1 VKKLC
6 ATLKNLNKSSNCII
20 STNISMQKKLNTTDA
35 TLLVMGS
42 MIGSGIFLV
51 SSEVGRSLTSPI
63 WWIATW
69 ILTSF
74 LTVTGA
80 YAYGKLSSKF
90 PATGGQYIYLKESYN
105 PLIGFLFGWT
115 TFLVIQTGTIAAVA
129 VAFAKYTGFIWPNI
143 INDIPFIGNYITS
156 QQILAALLI
165 IVLTGAN
172 LKGISFAAI
181 IQNIFTITKIGAIL
195 LIVIIGMYVGFAND
209 WIHFQGF
216 FAEGNTLNPNT
227 NKLEMVSTPTL
238 LSIFGAA
245 MIGPLFSSSAWNN
258 VTFASQDFEHP
269 QKTIAKG
276 LVYGSALVCAL
287 YLLTNFAYLAILPL
301 QGDPNGTTS
310 YLRGIMFASQD
321 RLGSAALQTV
331 LGNMGALVMAILIMI
346 STFGCNNGIIL
357 AGGRLFEAM
366 AHDKLF
372 FKKAAQVNKNNAPAY
387 SLIIQGV
394 WAILLC
400 FSGSYNSLL
409 DFTVFAILLFYFL
422 TVLAVFNQKIMK
434 EKLPIKDQVLF
445 VTYLLILLVISI
457 NLLYTKTE
465 TSSYGLGIVLSGI
478 PIYYIMRKKETI

>member
-1 VKKLC
+1 
-6 ATLKNLNKSSNCII
+6 
-20 STNISMQKKLNTTDA
+20 MQKKLNTTDA

-51 SSEVGRSLTSPI
+51 SSEVGRSLSSPI
-63 WWIATW
+63 WWISTW
-69 ILTSF
+69 LLTSF

-105 PLIGFLFGWT
+105 PLVGFLFGWT

-129 VAFAKYTGFIWPNI
+129 VAFAKYAGFIWPEL
-143 INDIPFIGNYITS
+143 INEVPLLGEYITS

-165 IVLTGAN
+165 VILTGAN

-181 IQNIFTITKIGAIL
+181 IQNVFTVTKIGAIL
-195 LIVIIGMYVGFAND
+195 LIVIIGLYVGISNE
-209 WIHFQGF
+209 WIHFSNF
-216 FAEGNTLNPNT
+216 FAEGNTINPIT
-227 NKLEMVSTPTL
+227 QQVEIVSTPTL
-238 LSIFGAA
+238 LSLFGAA

-276 LVYGSALVCAL
+276 LVYGSALVCGL
-287 YLLTNFAYLAILPL
+287 YVLTNIAYLGILPL
-301 QGDPNGTTS
+301 QGDPNGSTS

-331 LGNMGALVMAILIMI
+331 LGNVGALVMAVLIMI

-372 FKKAAQVNKNNAPAY
+372 FKQAAQVNKNNAPAY
-387 SLIIQGV
+387 SLIIQGI

-400 FSGSYNSLL
+400 FSGSYNKLL

-422 TVLAVFNQKIMK
+422 TVLAVFNKRIMQEELALK
-434 EKLPIKDQVLF
+434 DKLLF
-445 VTYLLILLVISI
+445 SSYLILLVLISV

-465 TSSYGLGIVLSGI
+465 TSVYGLLIVLTGI
-478 PIYYIMRKKETI
+478 PFYFLMKKKS

>member
-1 VKKLC
+1 
-6 ATLKNLNKSSNCII
+6 
-20 STNISMQKKLNTTDA
+20 MQKKLNTTDA

-63 WWIATW
+63 WWISTW
-69 ILTSF
+69 LLTSF

-105 PLIGFLFGWT
+105 PLVGFLFGWT

-129 VAFAKYTGFIWPNI
+129 VAFAKYSGFIWPEI
-143 INDIPFIGNYITS
+143 INDVPLVGEYITS
-156 QQILAALLI
+156 QQILAAVLI
-165 IVLTGAN
+165 VILTGAN

-181 IQNIFTITKIGAIL
+181 IQNVFTITKIGAIL
-195 LIVIIGMYVGFAND
+195 LIVIIGLYVGISNE
-209 WIHFQGF
+209 WIHFTHF
-216 FAEGNTLNPNT
+216 FSEGNTINPVSQQV
-227 NKLEMVSTPTL
+227 EIVSTPTM
-238 LSIFGAA
+238 LSLFGAA

-276 LVYGSALVCAL
+276 LVYGSALVCEL
-287 YLLTNFAYLAILPL
+287 YVLTNIAYLAILPL
-301 QGDPNGTTS
+301 QGDPNGSTS

-331 LGNMGALVMAILIMI
+331 LGNVGALVMAVLIMI

-372 FKKAAQVNKNNAPAY
+372 FKQAAQVNKNNAPAY
-387 SLIIQGV
+387 SLIIQGI

-400 FSGSYNSLL
+400 FSGSYNKLL

-422 TVLAVFNQKIMK
+422 TVLAVFNKRIMQ
-434 EKLPIKDQVLF
+434 EELAIKDKLLF
-445 VTYLLILLVISI
+445 STYLLLLVLISV

-465 TSSYGLGIVLSGI
+465 TSVYGLVIVLAGI
-478 PIYYIMRKKETI
+478 PFYYLMKKKA

>member
-1 VKKLC
+1 
-6 ATLKNLNKSSNCII
+6 
-20 STNISMQKKLNTTDA
+20 MQKKLNTTDA

-63 WWIATW
+63 WWISTW
-69 ILTSF
+69 LLTSF

-105 PLIGFLFGWT
+105 PLVGFLFGWT

-129 VAFAKYTGFIWPNI
+129 VAFAKYSGFIWPEL
-143 INDIPFIGNYITS
+143 INDVPLVGEYITS
-156 QQILAALLI
+156 QQILAAVLI
-165 IVLTGAN
+165 VILTGAN

-181 IQNIFTITKIGAIL
+181 IQNVFTITKIGAIL
-195 LIVIIGMYVGFAND
+195 LIVIIGLYVGISND
-209 WIHFQGF
+209 WIHFTHF
-216 FAEGNTLNPNT
+216 FAEGNTINPVSQQ
-227 NKLEMVSTPTL
+227 LEVVSTPKM
-238 LSIFGAA
+238 LSLFGAA

-287 YLLTNFAYLAILPL
+287 YVLTNIAYLAILPL
-301 QGDPNGTTS
+301 QGDPNGSTS

-331 LGNMGALVMAILIMI
+331 LGNVGALVMAILIMI

-372 FKKAAQVNKNNAPAY
+372 FKQAAQVNKNNAPAY
-387 SLIIQGV
+387 SLIIQGI

-400 FSGSYNSLL
+400 FSGSYNKLL

-422 TVLAVFNQKIMK
+422 TVLAVFNKRIMQ
-434 EKLPIKDQVLF
+434 EELAIKDKLLF
-445 VTYLLILLVISI
+445 STYLLLLVLISV

-465 TSSYGLGIVLSGI
+465 TSVYGLVIVLAGI
-478 PIYYIMRKKETI
+478 PFYYLMKKKV

>member
-1 VKKLC
+1 M
-6 ATLKNLNKSSNCII
+6 S
-20 STNISMQKKLNTTDA
+20 KKLNTTDA

-63 WWIATW
+63 WWIGTW

-90 PATGGQYIYLKESYN
+90 PATGGQYIYLKEAYN
-105 PLIGFLFGWT
+105 PLTGFLFGWT

-129 VAFAKYTGFIWPNI
+129 VAFARYTGFIWPDY
-143 INDIPFIGNYITS
+143 INDVPMLGNYITS
-156 QQILAALLI
+156 QQILAAILI
-165 IVLTGAN
+165 VILTGAN

-181 IQNIFTITKIGAIL
+181 IQNVFTVTKIGAIV
-195 LIVIIGMYVGFAND
+195 LIIIIGLFVGIQNE
-209 WIHFQGF
+209 WIHFNNF
-216 FAEGNTLNPNT
+216 FVEGNTLNPLT
-227 NKLEMVSTPTL
+227 NKIEYVSTTTL

-287 YLLTNFAYLAILPL
+287 YLLTNIAYLAILPL
-301 QGDPNGTTS
+301 QGDPNGSTS

-331 LGNMGALVMAILIMI
+331 LGNIGALVMAILIMI

-372 FKKAAQVNKNNAPAY
+372 FKKAAEVNKNNAPAY
-387 SLIIQGV
+387 SLIIQGI
-394 WAILLC
+394 WSILLC

-422 TVLAVFNQKIMK
+422 TVLAVFNERIMQ
-434 EKLPIKDQVLF
+434 EKLALKDQLLF
-445 VTYLLILLVISI
+445 ATYLILLLLISI
-457 NLLYTKTE
+457 NLLYTKTVP
-465 TSSYGLGIVLSGI
+465 SSIGLGIVLAGI
-478 PIYYIMRKKETI
+478 PFYYVMKKREI

>member
-1 VKKLC
+1 M
-6 ATLKNLNKSSNCII
+6 S
-20 STNISMQKKLNTTDA
+20 KKLNTTDA

-63 WWIATW
+63 WWIGTW

-90 PATGGQYIYLKESYN
+90 PATGGQYIYLKEAYN
-105 PLIGFLFGWT
+105 PLTGFLFGWT

-129 VAFAKYTGFIWPNI
+129 VAFARYTGFIWPDY
-143 INDIPFIGNYITS
+143 INDVPMIGNYITS
-156 QQILAALLI
+156 QQILAAILI
-165 IVLTGAN
+165 VILTGAN

-181 IQNIFTITKIGAIL
+181 IQNVFTVTKIGAIV
-195 LIVIIGMYVGFAND
+195 LIIIIGLFVGIQNE
-209 WIHFQGF
+209 WIHFNNF
-216 FAEGNTLNPNT
+216 FVEGNTLNPLT
-227 NKLEMVSTPTL
+227 NKLEYVSTTTL

-287 YLLTNFAYLAILPL
+287 YLLTNIAYLAILPL

-331 LGNMGALVMAILIMI
+331 LGNIGALVMAILIMI

-372 FKKAAQVNKNNAPAY
+372 FKKAAEVNQNNAPAY
-387 SLIIQGV
+387 SLIIQGI
-394 WAILLC
+394 WSILLC

-422 TVLAVFNQKIMK
+422 TVLAVFNQRIMQ
-434 EKLPIKDQVLF
+434 EKLAFKDQLLF
-445 VTYLLILLVISI
+445 STYLILLLLISI
-457 NLLYTKTE
+457 NLLYTKTVP
-465 TSSYGLGIVLSGI
+465 SSIGLGIVLAGI
-478 PIYYIMRKKETI
+478 PFYYVMKKREIN

>member
-1 VKKLC
+1 M
-6 ATLKNLNKSSNCII
+6 T
-20 STNISMQKKLNTTDA
+20 KKLNTTDA

-63 WWIATW
+63 WWIGTW
-69 ILTSF
+69 ILSSF
-74 LTVTGA
+74 LTITGA

-129 VAFAKYTGFIWPNI
+129 VAFAKYTGFIWPDY
-143 INDIPFIGNYITS
+143 INDIPMVGNFITS

-165 IVLTGAN
+165 VVLTGAN
-172 LKGISFAAI
+172 LRGISFAAI
-181 IQNIFTITKIGAIL
+181 IQNVFTVTKIGAIL
-195 LIVIIGMYVGFAND
+195 FIVLIGIYVGIQND
-209 WIHFQGF
+209 WIHFENF
-216 FAEGNTLNPNT
+216 FIEGNTMNPNT
-227 NKLEMVSTPTL
+227 NQLENVSTTTL

-287 YLLTNFAYLAILPL
+287 YVLTNIAYLAILPL
-301 QGDPNGTTS
+301 QGDPNGSTS

-331 LGNMGALVMAILIMI
+331 LGNIGALVMAILIMI

-372 FKKAAQVNKNNAPAY
+372 FKKAAEVNKNNAPAY
-387 SLIIQGV
+387 SLLIQGA

-422 TVLAVFNQKIMK
+422 TVLAVFNRRIMQQK
-434 EKLPIKDQVLF
+434 LAIKDQILF
-445 VTYLLILLVISI
+445 ATYLILLLLISV
-457 NLLYTKTE
+457 NLLYSKTIP
-465 TSSYGLGIVLSGI
+465 SSIGLGIVVAGI
-478 PIYYIMRKKETI
+478 PVYYVMRKKEAN

>member
-1 VKKLC
+1 M
-6 ATLKNLNKSSNCII
+6 S
-20 STNISMQKKLNTTDA
+20 KKLNTTDA

-63 WWIATW
+63 WWIGTW

-90 PATGGQYIYLKESYN
+90 PATGGQYIYLKEAYN
-105 PLIGFLFGWT
+105 PLTGFLFGWT

-129 VAFAKYTGFIWPNI
+129 VAFARYTGFIWPDY
-143 INDIPFIGNYITS
+143 INDVPMIGNYITS
-156 QQILAALLI
+156 QQILAAILI
-165 IVLTGAN
+165 VILTGAN

-181 IQNIFTITKIGAIL
+181 IQNVFTVTKIGAIV
-195 LIVIIGMYVGFAND
+195 LIIIIGLFVGIQNE
-209 WIHFQGF
+209 WIHFNNF
-216 FAEGNTLNPNT
+216 FVEGNTLDPLT
-227 NKLEMVSTPTL
+227 NKLEYVSTTTL

-287 YLLTNFAYLAILPL
+287 YLLTNIAYLAILPL
-301 QGDPNGTTS
+301 QGDPNGSTS

-331 LGNMGALVMAILIMI
+331 LGNIGALVMAILIMI

-372 FKKAAQVNKNNAPAY
+372 FKKAAEVNQNNAPAY

-394 WAILLC
+394 WSILLC

-422 TVLAVFNQKIMK
+422 TVLAVFNQRIMQ
-434 EKLPIKDQVLF
+434 EKLAFKDQLLF
-445 VTYLLILLVISI
+445 ATYLILLLLISI
-457 NLLYTKTE
+457 NLLYTKTVP
-465 TSSYGLGIVLSGI
+465 SSIGLGIVLAGI
-478 PIYYIMRKKETI
+478 PFYYVMKKREIN

>member
-1 VKKLC
+1 
-6 ATLKNLNKSSNCII
+6 
-20 STNISMQKKLNTTDA
+20 MQKKLNTTDA

-51 SSEVGRSLTSPI
+51 SSEVGRTLSSPI
-63 WWIATW
+63 WWISTW
-69 ILTSF
+69 LLTSF

-105 PLIGFLFGWT
+105 PLVGFLFGWS

-129 VAFAKYTGFIWPNI
+129 VAFAKYTGFIWPEL
-143 INDIPFIGNYITS
+143 INEVPLAGEYITS

-165 IVLTGAN
+165 VILTGAN

-181 IQNIFTITKIGAIL
+181 IQNVFTITKIGAIL
-195 LIVIIGMYVGFAND
+195 LIVIIGLYVGISND
-209 WIHFQGF
+209 WIHFTNF
-216 FAEGNTLNPNT
+216 FAEGNTMNPISQQV
-227 NKLEMVSTPTL
+227 EIVSTPTL
-238 LSIFGAA
+238 LSLFGAA

-287 YLLTNFAYLAILPL
+287 YVLTNIAYLAILPL
-301 QGDPNGTTS
+301 QGDPNGSTS

-331 LGNMGALVMAILIMI
+331 LGNVGALVMAVLIMI

-372 FKKAAQVNKNNAPAY
+372 FKQAAQVNKNNAPAY
-387 SLIIQGV
+387 SLIIQGI

-400 FSGSYNSLL
+400 FSGSYNKLL

-422 TVLAVFNQKIMK
+422 TVLAVFNKRIMQEELGLK
-434 EKLPIKDQVLF
+434 DKLLF
-445 VTYLLILLVISI
+445 STYLILLVLISV

-465 TSSYGLGIVLSGI
+465 TSVYGLLIVLTGI
-478 PIYYIMRKKETI
+478 PFYYLMKKKN

>member
-1 VKKLC
+1 
-6 ATLKNLNKSSNCII
+6 
-20 STNISMQKKLNTTDA
+20 MQKKLNTIDA

-51 SSEVGRSLTSPI
+51 SSQVGRSLTSPI
-63 WWIATW
+63 WWIGTW
-69 ILTSF
+69 LLTSF
-74 LTVTGA
+74 LTITGA

-129 VAFAKYTGFIWPNI
+129 VAFAKYTGFIWPDL
-143 INDIPFIGNYITS
+143 INDIPLIGSYITS
-156 QQILAALLI
+156 QQILAAILI
-165 IVLTGAN
+165 VVLTSAN

-181 IQNIFTITKIGAIL
+181 IQNTFTITKIGSIL
-195 LIVIIGMYVGFAND
+195 LIIMIGLYVGVSND
-209 WIHFQGF
+209 WIHFHNF
-216 FAEGNTLNPNT
+216 FVAGNTINPQT
-227 NKLEMVSTPTL
+227 NQLEIVSTPTL
-238 LSIFGAA
+238 LSLFGAA

-276 LVYGSALVCAL
+276 LVYGSALVCLL
-287 YLLTNFAYLAILPL
+287 YVLTNLAYLAILPL
-301 QGDPNGTTS
+301 AGDPNGTTS
-310 YLRGIMFASQD
+310 YMRGIMFASQD

-331 LGNMGALVMAILIMI
+331 LGNVGALVMAVLIMI

-372 FKKAAQVNKNNAPAY
+372 FKQAARVNKNNAPAY
-387 SLIIQGV
+387 SLIIQGI

-422 TVLAVFNQKIMK
+422 TVLAVFNQRIMQ
-434 EKLPIKDQVLF
+434 EKLVWRDKILF
-445 VTYLLILLVISI
+445 ITYLILLLLISV
-457 NLLYTKTE
+457 NLLYTNTQ
-465 TSSYGLGIVLSGI
+465 TSAYGLGIVLLGI
-478 PIYYIMRKKETI
+478 PFFYIMKKRETV

>member
-1 VKKLC
+1 
-6 ATLKNLNKSSNCII
+6 
-20 STNISMQKKLNTTDA
+20 MQKKLNTTDA

-63 WWIATW
+63 WWISTW
-69 ILTSF
+69 LLTSF

-105 PLIGFLFGWT
+105 PLVGFLFGWT

-129 VAFAKYTGFIWPNI
+129 VAFAKYAGFIWPEL
-143 INDIPFIGNYITS
+143 INEVPLLGEYVTS

-165 IVLTGAN
+165 VILTGAN

-181 IQNIFTITKIGAIL
+181 IQNVFTVTKIGAIL
-195 LIVIIGMYVGFAND
+195 LIVIIGLYVGMSNE
-209 WIHFQGF
+209 WIHFSNF
-216 FAEGNTLNPNT
+216 FAEGNTINPIT
-227 NKLEMVSTPTL
+227 QQVEIVSTPTL
-238 LSIFGAA
+238 LSLFGAA

-276 LVYGSALVCAL
+276 LVYGSALVCGL
-287 YLLTNFAYLAILPL
+287 YVLTNIAYLGILPL
-301 QGDPNGTTS
+301 QGDPNGSTS

-331 LGNMGALVMAILIMI
+331 LGNVGALVMAVLIMI

-372 FKKAAQVNKNNAPAY
+372 FKQAAQVNKNNAPAY
-387 SLIIQGV
+387 SLIIQGI

-400 FSGSYNSLL
+400 FSGSYNKLL

-422 TVLAVFNQKIMK
+422 TVLAVFNKRIMQEELALK
-434 EKLPIKDQVLF
+434 DKLLF
-445 VTYLLILLVISI
+445 CSYLILLVLISV

-465 TSSYGLGIVLSGI
+465 TSVYGLLIVLTGI
-478 PIYYIMRKKETI
+478 PFYFLMKKKA

>member
-1 VKKLC
+1 
-6 ATLKNLNKSSNCII
+6 
-20 STNISMQKKLNTTDA
+20 MQKKLNTTDA

-63 WWIATW
+63 WWISTW
-69 ILTSF
+69 LLTSY

-105 PLIGFLFGWT
+105 PLVGFLFGWT

-129 VAFAKYTGFIWPNI
+129 VAFAKYAGFIWPEL
-143 INDIPFIGNYITS
+143 INEVPLLGEYVTS
-156 QQILAALLI
+156 QQVLAALLI
-165 IVLTGAN
+165 VILTGAN

-181 IQNIFTITKIGAIL
+181 IQNVFTITKIGAIL
-195 LIVIIGMYVGFAND
+195 LIVIIGLYVGISNE
-209 WIHFQGF
+209 WVHFSNF
-216 FAEGNTLNPNT
+216 FAEGNTINPIT
-227 NKLEMVSTPTL
+227 QQVEIVSTPTL
-238 LSIFGAA
+238 LSLFGAA

-276 LVYGSALVCAL
+276 LVYGSALVCGL
-287 YLLTNFAYLAILPL
+287 YVLTNIAYLGILPL
-301 QGDPNGTTS
+301 QGDPNGSTS

-331 LGNMGALVMAILIMI
+331 LGNVGALVMAVLIMI

-372 FKKAAQVNKNNAPAY
+372 FKQAAQVNKNNAPAY
-387 SLIIQGV
+387 SLIIQGI

-400 FSGSYNSLL
+400 FSGSYNKLL

-422 TVLAVFNQKIMK
+422 TVLAIFNKRIMQEELALK
-434 EKLPIKDQVLF
+434 DKLLF
-445 VTYLLILLVISI
+445 SSYLILLVLISV

-465 TSSYGLGIVLSGI
+465 TSVYGLLIVLTGI
-478 PIYYIMRKKETI
+478 PFYFIMKKKS

>member
-1 VKKLC
+1 
-6 ATLKNLNKSSNCII
+6 
-20 STNISMQKKLNTTDA
+20 MQKKLNTTDA

-63 WWIATW
+63 WWISTW
-69 ILTSF
+69 LLTSF

-105 PLIGFLFGWT
+105 PLVGFLFGWT

-129 VAFAKYTGFIWPNI
+129 VAFAKYSGFIWPEL
-143 INDIPFIGNYITS
+143 INDVPMVGEYITS
-156 QQILAALLI
+156 QQILAAVLI
-165 IVLTGAN
+165 VILTGAN

-181 IQNIFTITKIGAIL
+181 IQNVFTITKIGAIL
-195 LIVIIGMYVGFAND
+195 LIVIIGLYVGISND
-209 WIHFQGF
+209 WIHFTHF
-216 FAEGNTLNPNT
+216 FAEGNTINPVSQQV
-227 NKLEMVSTPTL
+227 EIVSTPTM
-238 LSIFGAA
+238 LSLFGAA

-276 LVYGSALVCAL
+276 LFYGSALVCAL
-287 YLLTNFAYLAILPL
+287 YVLTNIAYLAILPL
-301 QGDPNGTTS
+301 QGDPNGSTS

-331 LGNMGALVMAILIMI
+331 LGNVGALVMAVLIMI

-372 FKKAAQVNKNNAPAY
+372 FKQAAQVNKNNAPAY
-387 SLIIQGV
+387 SLIIQGI

-400 FSGSYNSLL
+400 FSGSYNKLL

-422 TVLAVFNQKIMK
+422 TVLAVFNKRIMQ
-434 EKLPIKDQVLF
+434 EELAIKDKLLF
-445 VTYLLILLVISI
+445 STYLLLLVLISV

-465 TSSYGLGIVLSGI
+465 TSVYGLVIVLAGI
-478 PIYYIMRKKETI
+478 PFYYLMKKKA

>member
-1 VKKLC
+1 
-6 ATLKNLNKSSNCII
+6 
-20 STNISMQKKLNTTDA
+20 MQKKLNTTDA

-51 SSEVGRSLTSPI
+51 SSEVGRSLSSPI
-63 WWIATW
+63 WWISTW
-69 ILTSF
+69 LLTSF

-105 PLIGFLFGWT
+105 PLVGFLFGWT

-129 VAFAKYTGFIWPNI
+129 VAFAKYAGFIWPEL
-143 INDIPFIGNYITS
+143 INEVPLLGEYVTS

-165 IVLTGAN
+165 VILTGAN

-181 IQNIFTITKIGAIL
+181 IQNVFTVTKIGAIL
-195 LIVIIGMYVGFAND
+195 LIVIIGLYVGISNE
-209 WIHFQGF
+209 WIHFNNF
-216 FAEGNTLNPNT
+216 FAEGNTINPVT
-227 NKLEMVSTPTL
+227 QQVEIVSTPTL
-238 LSIFGAA
+238 LSLFGAA

-276 LVYGSALVCAL
+276 LVYGSALVCGL
-287 YLLTNFAYLAILPL
+287 YVLTNIAYLGILPL
-301 QGDPNGTTS
+301 QGDPNGSTS

-331 LGNMGALVMAILIMI
+331 LGNVGALVMAVLIMI

-372 FKKAAQVNKNNAPAY
+372 FKQAAQVNKNNAPAY
-387 SLIIQGV
+387 SLIIQGI

-400 FSGSYNSLL
+400 FSGSYNKLL

-422 TVLAVFNQKIMK
+422 TVLAVFNKRIMQEELALK
-434 EKLPIKDQVLF
+434 DKLLF
-445 VTYLLILLVISI
+445 SSYLILLVLISV

-465 TSSYGLGIVLSGI
+465 TSVYGLLIVLTGI
-478 PIYYIMRKKETI
+478 PFYFLMKKKS

>member
-1 VKKLC
+1 M
-6 ATLKNLNKSSNCII
+6 S
-20 STNISMQKKLNTTDA
+20 KKLNTTDA

-63 WWIATW
+63 WWIGTW

-90 PATGGQYIYLKESYN
+90 PATGGQYIYLKEAYN
-105 PLIGFLFGWT
+105 PLTGFLFGWT

-129 VAFAKYTGFIWPNI
+129 VAFARYTGFIWPDY
-143 INDIPFIGNYITS
+143 INDVPMIGNYITS
-156 QQILAALLI
+156 QQILAAILI
-165 IVLTGAN
+165 VILTGAN

-181 IQNIFTITKIGAIL
+181 IQNVFTVTKIGAIV
-195 LIVIIGMYVGFAND
+195 LIIIIGLFVGIQNE
-209 WIHFQGF
+209 WIHFNNF
-216 FAEGNTLNPNT
+216 FVEGNTLNPLT
-227 NKLEMVSTPTL
+227 NKLEYVSTTTL

-287 YLLTNFAYLAILPL
+287 YLLTNIAYLAILPL

-331 LGNMGALVMAILIMI
+331 LGNIGALVMAILIMI

-372 FKKAAQVNKNNAPAY
+372 FKKAAEVNQNNAPAY
-387 SLIIQGV
+387 SLIIQGI
-394 WAILLC
+394 WSILLC

-422 TVLAVFNQKIMK
+422 TVLAVFNQRIMQ
-434 EKLPIKDQVLF
+434 EKLAFKDQLLF
-445 VTYLLILLVISI
+445 ATYIILLLLISI
-457 NLLYTKTE
+457 NLLYTKTVP
-465 TSSYGLGIVLSGI
+465 SSIGLGIVLAGI
-478 PIYYIMRKKETI
+478 PFYYVMKKREIN

>member
-1 VKKLC
+1 M
-6 ATLKNLNKSSNCII
+6 S
-20 STNISMQKKLNTTDA
+20 KKLNTTDA

-63 WWIATW
+63 WWIGTW

-90 PATGGQYIYLKESYN
+90 PATGGQYIYLKEAYN
-105 PLIGFLFGWT
+105 PLTGFLFGWT

-129 VAFAKYTGFIWPNI
+129 VAFARYTGFIWPDY
-143 INDIPFIGNYITS
+143 INDVPMIGNYITS
-156 QQILAALLI
+156 QQILAAILI
-165 IVLTGAN
+165 VILTGAN

-181 IQNIFTITKIGAIL
+181 IQNVFTVTKIGAIV
-195 LIVIIGMYVGFAND
+195 LIIIIGLFVGIQNE
-209 WIHFQGF
+209 WIHFNNF
-216 FAEGNTLNPNT
+216 FVEGNTLNPMT
-227 NKLEMVSTPTL
+227 NKIEYVSTTTL

-276 LVYGSALVCAL
+276 LVYGSVLVCAL
-287 YLLTNFAYLAILPL
+287 YLLTNIAYLAILPL
-301 QGDPNGTTS
+301 QGDPNGSTS

-331 LGNMGALVMAILIMI
+331 LGNIGALVMAILIMI

-372 FKKAAQVNKNNAPAY
+372 FKKAAEVNKNNAPAY

-394 WAILLC
+394 WSILLC

-422 TVLAVFNQKIMK
+422 TVLAVFNQRIMQ
-434 EKLPIKDQVLF
+434 EKLAFKDQLLF
-445 VTYLLILLVISI
+445 ATYLILLLLISI
-457 NLLYTKTE
+457 NLLYTKTVP
-465 TSSYGLGIVLSGI
+465 SSIGLGIVLAGI
-478 PIYYIMRKKETI
+478 PFYYVMKKREIN

>member
-1 VKKLC
+1 
-6 ATLKNLNKSSNCII
+6 
-20 STNISMQKKLNTTDA
+20 MQKKLNTTDA

-63 WWIATW
+63 WWISTW
-69 ILTSF
+69 LLTSF

-105 PLIGFLFGWT
+105 PLVGFLFGWT

-129 VAFAKYTGFIWPNI
+129 VAFAKYAGFIWPEL
-143 INDIPFIGNYITS
+143 INEVPLLGEYVTS

-165 IVLTGAN
+165 VILTGAN

-181 IQNIFTITKIGAIL
+181 IQNVFTITKIGAIL
-195 LIVIIGMYVGFAND
+195 LIVIIGLYVGISNE
-209 WIHFQGF
+209 WVHFSHF
-216 FAEGNTLNPNT
+216 FAEGNTINPIT
-227 NKLEMVSTPTL
+227 QQVEIVSTPTL
-238 LSIFGAA
+238 LSLFGAA

-276 LVYGSALVCAL
+276 LVYGSALVCGL
-287 YLLTNFAYLAILPL
+287 YVLTNIAYLGILPL
-301 QGDPNGTTS
+301 QGDPNGSTS

-331 LGNMGALVMAILIMI
+331 LGNVGALVMAVLIMI

-372 FKKAAQVNKNNAPAY
+372 FKQAAQVNKNNAPAY
-387 SLIIQGV
+387 SLIIQGI

-400 FSGSYNSLL
+400 FSGSYNKLL

-422 TVLAVFNQKIMK
+422 TVLAVFNKRIMQEELALK
-434 EKLPIKDQVLF
+434 DKLLF
-445 VTYLLILLVISI
+445 SSYLILLVLISV

-465 TSSYGLGIVLSGI
+465 TSVYGLLIVLTGI
-478 PIYYIMRKKETI
+478 PFYFIMKKKS

>member
-1 VKKLC
+1 
-6 ATLKNLNKSSNCII
+6 
-20 STNISMQKKLNTTDA
+20 MQKKLNTTDA

-63 WWIATW
+63 WWISTW
-69 ILTSF
+69 LLTSF

-105 PLIGFLFGWT
+105 PLVGFLFGWT

-129 VAFAKYTGFIWPNI
+129 VAFAKYAGFIWPEL
-143 INDIPFIGNYITS
+143 INEVPLLGEYVTS

-165 IVLTGAN
+165 VILTGAN

-181 IQNIFTITKIGAIL
+181 IQNVFTVTKIGAIL
-195 LIVIIGMYVGFAND
+195 LIVIIGLYVGISNE
-209 WIHFQGF
+209 WIHFSNF
-216 FAEGNTLNPNT
+216 FAEGNTINPVT
-227 NKLEMVSTPTL
+227 QQVEIVSTPTL
-238 LSIFGAA
+238 LSLFGAA

-276 LVYGSALVCAL
+276 LVYGSALVCGL
-287 YLLTNFAYLAILPL
+287 YVLTNIAYLGILPL
-301 QGDPNGTTS
+301 QGDPNGSTS

-331 LGNMGALVMAILIMI
+331 LGNVGALVMAVLIMI

-372 FKKAAQVNKNNAPAY
+372 FKQAAQVNKNNAPAY
-387 SLIIQGV
+387 SLIIQGI

-400 FSGSYNSLL
+400 FSGSYNKLL

-422 TVLAVFNQKIMK
+422 TVLAVFNKRIMQEELALK
-434 EKLPIKDQVLF
+434 DKLLF
-445 VTYLLILLVISI
+445 CSYLILLVLISV

-465 TSSYGLGIVLSGI
+465 TSVYGLLIVLTGI
-478 PIYYIMRKKETI
+478 PFYFLMKKKA

>member
-1 VKKLC
+1 M
-6 ATLKNLNKSSNCII
+6 S
-20 STNISMQKKLNTTDA
+20 KKLNTTDA

-63 WWIATW
+63 WWIGTW

-90 PATGGQYIYLKESYN
+90 PATGGQYIYLKEAYN
-105 PLIGFLFGWT
+105 PLTGFLFGWT

-129 VAFAKYTGFIWPNI
+129 VAFARYTGFIWPDY
-143 INDIPFIGNYITS
+143 INDVPMIGNYITS
-156 QQILAALLI
+156 QQILAAILI
-165 IVLTGAN
+165 VILTGAN

-181 IQNIFTITKIGAIL
+181 IQNVFTVTKIGAIV
-195 LIVIIGMYVGFAND
+195 LIIIIGLFVGIQNE
-209 WIHFQGF
+209 WIHFNNF
-216 FAEGNTLNPNT
+216 FVEGNTLNPLT
-227 NKLEMVSTPTL
+227 NKLEYVSTTTL

-287 YLLTNFAYLAILPL
+287 YLLTNIAYLAILPL

-331 LGNMGALVMAILIMI
+331 LGNIGALVMAILIMI

-372 FKKAAQVNKNNAPAY
+372 FKKAAEVNQNNAPAY
-387 SLIIQGV
+387 SLIIQGI
-394 WAILLC
+394 WSILLC

-422 TVLAVFNQKIMK
+422 TVLAVFNQRIMQ
-434 EKLPIKDQVLF
+434 EKLAFKDQLLF
-445 VTYLLILLVISI
+445 ATYLILLLLISI
-457 NLLYTKTE
+457 NLLYTKTVP
-465 TSSYGLGIVLSGI
+465 SSIGLGIVLAGI
-478 PIYYIMRKKETI
+478 PFYCVMKKREIN

>member
-1 VKKLC
+1 M
-6 ATLKNLNKSSNCII
+6 S
-20 STNISMQKKLNTTDA
+20 KKLNTTDA

-63 WWIATW
+63 WWIGTW

-90 PATGGQYIYLKESYN
+90 PATGGQYIYLKEAYN
-105 PLIGFLFGWT
+105 PLTGFLFGWT

-129 VAFAKYTGFIWPNI
+129 VAFARYTGFIWPDY
-143 INDIPFIGNYITS
+143 INDVPMIGNYITS

-165 IVLTGAN
+165 VILTGAN

-181 IQNIFTITKIGAIL
+181 IQNVFTVTKIGAIV
-195 LIVIIGMYVGFAND
+195 LIIIIGLFVGIQNE
-209 WIHFQGF
+209 WIHFNNF
-216 FAEGNTLNPNT
+216 FVEGNTLDPIT
-227 NKLEMVSTPTL
+227 NKIDYVSTTTL

-287 YLLTNFAYLAILPL
+287 YLLTNIAYLAILPL
-301 QGDPNGTTS
+301 QGDPNGSTS

-331 LGNMGALVMAILIMI
+331 LGNIGALVMAILIMI

-372 FKKAAQVNKNNAPAY
+372 FKKAAEVNKNNAPAY

-394 WAILLC
+394 WSILLC

-422 TVLAVFNQKIMK
+422 TVLAVFNQRIMQ
-434 EKLPIKDQVLF
+434 EKLAFKDQLLF
-445 VTYLLILLVISI
+445 ATYLLLLLLISI
-457 NLLYTKTE
+457 NLLYTKTVP
-465 TSSYGLGIVLSGI
+465 SSIGLGIVLAGI
-478 PIYYIMRKKETI
+478 PFYYVMKKREI

>member
-1 VKKLC
+1 
-6 ATLKNLNKSSNCII
+6 
-20 STNISMQKKLNTTDA
+20 MQKKLNTTDA

-63 WWIATW
+63 WWISTW
-69 ILTSF
+69 LLTSF

-105 PLIGFLFGWT
+105 PLVGFLFGWT

-129 VAFAKYTGFIWPNI
+129 VAFAKYSGFIWPEL
-143 INDIPFIGNYITS
+143 INDVPLVGEYITS
-156 QQILAALLI
+156 QQILAAVLI
-165 IVLTGAN
+165 VILTGAN

-181 IQNIFTITKIGAIL
+181 IQNVFTITKIGAIL
-195 LIVIIGMYVGFAND
+195 LIVIIGLYVGISNE
-209 WIHFQGF
+209 WIHFTHF
-216 FAEGNTLNPNT
+216 FAEGNTINPVSQQV
-227 NKLEMVSTPTL
+227 EIVSTPTM
-238 LSIFGAA
+238 LSLFGAA

-287 YLLTNFAYLAILPL
+287 YVLTNIAYLAILPL
-301 QGDPNGTTS
+301 QGDPNGSTS

-331 LGNMGALVMAILIMI
+331 LGNVGALVMAVLIMI

-372 FKKAAQVNKNNAPAY
+372 FKQAAQVNKNNAPAY
-387 SLIIQGV
+387 SLIIQGI

-400 FSGSYNSLL
+400 FSGSYNKLL

-422 TVLAVFNQKIMK
+422 TVLAVFNKRIMQ
-434 EKLPIKDQVLF
+434 EELAIKDKLLF
-445 VTYLLILLVISI
+445 STYLILLVLISV

-465 TSSYGLGIVLSGI
+465 TSVYGLVIVLAGI
-478 PIYYIMRKKETI
+478 PFYYLMKKKA